1 MKKLLLL
8 PLLLQQLSADTL
20 EKSGDALLLLLPAAA
35 FATTFYHDDAQ
46 GRVQLYKS
54 AGTNLATTLAL
65 KYAIDKTRPDGSD
78 ENSFPSGH
86 TSVTFQAASF
96 IHKRYGTNYGLA
108 AYALAA
114 YTGYTR
120 VQADKHYLEDV
131 LAGAAIGVL
140 STYAVTTASGIA
152 VNPIMIGR
160 RYGIGVSGEF

>member
-1 MKKLLLL
+1 MKKLLLII
-8 PLLLQQLSADTL
+8 LLLQQLHANTL

-35 FATTFYHDDAQ
+35 FATTFYHDDHK
-46 GRVQLYKS
+46 GRVQLYES
-54 AGTNLATTLAL
+54 AGINLATTLAL

-96 IHKRYGTNYGLA
+96 IYNRYGTNYGLA

-120 VQADKHYLEDV
+120 VQSNKHYIEDV

-140 STYAVTTASGIA
+140 STYTFTTASEMR
-152 VNPIMIGR
+152 VEPIMIGG
-160 RYGIGVSGEF
+160 RYGIGVSKGW

>member
-8 PLLLQQLSADTL
+8 TLLLQPLFANTL

-35 FATTFYHDDAQ
+35 FATTFYHDDPQ

-54 AGTNLATTLAL
+54 AGTNLAVTLGL
-65 KYAIDKTRPDGSD
+65 KYAIDKTRPNGED

-96 IHKRYGTNYGLA
+96 INRRYGAPYGLL
-108 AYALAA
+108 AYALAT

-120 VQADKHYLEDV
+120 VQADKHYVEDV
-131 LAGAAIGVL
+131 LAGALIGVL
-140 STYAVTTASGIA
+140 STYSFTTASKVHFKPMVWGS
-152 VNPIMIGR
+152 
-160 RYGIGVSGEF
+160 RYGVSVNRAF